1 MRQEVKLPVYRR
13 PIPSRILKFFGC
25 PLPRLRCAKFFGC
38 PLPRLRCAFLL
49 VTALFL
55 PSVAYAQNSK
65 DEQYKIRAKVDLVV
79 VPVTV
84 KDEGGKLITNLK
96 KEDFIVLEDGRRQT
110 LSNFTVDPVP
120 LSAAV
125 VVDTGLGYDA
135 LARVQKTFPALVGA
149 FSPFDEVAVYKYDK
163 FVTKVLDFSGN
174 TESVQAAMD
183 KLREIQPRA
192 ATTIDPTIARGPFS
206 IPGPVING
214 QPVVPPANLGII
226 SPLPP
231 KTSNVLNDAIFTAA
245 ADLAKRERNRRK
257 IVLVVSDGENGGNDH
272 SFDETTKS
280 LLETGIQVYSV
291 ALDLPFPYKVNTVL
305 EDYARTTGGDV
316 FFANSIH
323 SIERSYADATEQARN
338 QYILAYISNNEL
350 RTEGPVFRDIQVR
363 IAGNN
368 FKTLYRKGYY
378 QYP

>member
-1 MRQEVKLPVYRR
+1 MRREARLPFYRR
-13 PIPSRILKFFGC
+13 PILSHILKV
-25 PLPRLRCAKFFGC
+25 
-38 PLPRLRCAFLL
+38 LL

-55 PSVAYAQNSK
+55 AVAAYGQDSK

-84 KDEGGKLITNLK
+84 KGEGDKLITNLK
-96 KEDFIVLEDGRRQT
+96 KEDFILLEDGRRQT

-135 LARVQKTFPALVGA
+135 LLRVQKTFPALDGA
-149 FSPFDEVAVYKYDK
+149 FSQFDEVAVYKYDK
-163 FVTKVLDFSGN
+163 FVTKLLDFSGN
-174 TESVQAAMD
+174 SERVQAAMD

-192 ATTIDPTIARGPFS
+192 ATTIDPMIAGGPFS

-214 QPVVPPANLGII
+214 QPVVPPANLGIV

-231 KTSNVLNDAIFTAA
+231 KKSSVLNDAIFTAA
-245 ADLAKRERNRRK
+245 SDLAKRERNRRK
-257 IVLVVSDGENGGNDH
+257 IVLVVSDGENSGNDH
-272 SFDETTKS
+272 SFDQTTKS

-291 ALDLPFPYKVNTVL
+291 ALDRPFPYNINTVL

-323 SIERSYADATEQARN
+323 SIERSYAAATEQARN
-338 QYILAYISNNEL
+338 QYVLGYISNNDIL
-350 RTEGPVFRDIQVR
+350 GEGPVFRDIQVK

-368 FKTLYRKGYY
+368 LKTFHRKGYY